1 MKNLQPLSSF
11 NEELKLKG
19 FNVFQIE
26 SDTNEIR
33 TYSRKDFFKI
43 CLTTGKSKIHYA
55 DRTYEADGTILFF
68 GNPHIPY
75 SWETLSTNYVGYTCL
90 FSENFFNLND
100 FSISLQKSPL
110 FEMGGTPILN
120 ISESQRAYLNS
131 IFSKMIE
138 EQSGEYLNKAEVIRN
153 HINLILHEANKLQ
166 PSENYSHK
174 KGASQRLAQVFL
186 ELVERQ
192 FPIETIK
199 DELQLKTPKD
209 FASNLHVHI
218 NHLNYA
224 VKKITGKSTSNHI
237 THRIILEA
245 KSLLH
250 NSDWNIADIGFAL
263 GFEYPSYFANYFK
276 KNAGYS
282 PSEYRD
288 KNI

>member
-1 MKNLQPLSSF
+1 MKNLQYISSF

-19 FNVFQIE
+19 FKVFQIE
-26 SDTNEIR
+26 SDNNPIR
-33 TYSRKDFFKI
+33 AYSRKDFFKI

-75 SWETLSTNYVGYTCL
+75 SWETISSTYVGYTCL
-90 FSENFFNLND
+90 FSETFFNKSEL
-100 FSISLQKSPL
+100 SLALQKSPL

-120 ISESQRAYLNS
+120 ISESQRTYLNS

-138 EQSGEYLNKAEVIRN
+138 EQSGDYLNKAEVIRN
-153 HINLILHEANKLQ
+153 QINLILHEANKLQ
-166 PSENYSHK
+166 PSENYFHK
-174 KGASQRLAQVFL
+174 KDASQRLTTVFL
-186 ELVERQ
+186 ELLERQ
-192 FPIETIK
+192 FPIEVIK
-199 DELQLKTPKD
+199 DELKLKTPKD
-209 FASNLHVHI
+209 YASSLHVHI

-224 VKKITGKSTSNHI
+224 VKKITGKSTSLHI
-237 THRIILEA
+237 ANRVILEA

-250 NSDWNIADIGFAL
+250 NSDWNISDISLAL

-276 KNAGYS
+276 KYTGHS
-282 PSEYRD
+282 PSEFRD

>member
-55 DRTYEADGTILFF
+55 DRTYEAEGTILFF

-75 SWETLSTNYVGYTCL
+75 SWETLSTYYVGYTCL

-120 ISESQRAYLNS
+120 ISESQRAIKLAKRNS
-131 IFSKMIE
+131 
-138 EQSGEYLNKAEVIRN
+138 
-153 HINLILHEANKLQ
+153 
-166 PSENYSHK
+166 P
-174 KGASQRLAQVFL
+174 
-186 ELVERQ
+186 
-192 FPIETIK
+192 
-199 DELQLKTPKD
+199 
-209 FASNLHVHI
+209 
-218 NHLNYA
+218 
-224 VKKITGKSTSNHI
+224 
-237 THRIILEA
+237 
-245 KSLLH
+245 
-250 NSDWNIADIGFAL
+250 FAL
-263 GFEYPSYFANYFK
+263 TSVFNKVINTEINPQDDFVYNFSLTYLFGNHKVF
-276 KNAGYS
+276 
-282 PSEYRD
+282 
-288 KNI
+288 